1 MRRVLFIGLAFFAG
15 VAVTMLLWP
24 PWYDMAAVI
33 PLTQRFARAAIAV
46 ASGTLVTA
54 VALDLLAGFPLV
66 RWFFTWTHNLA
77 TKGRAKSPVAAWREL
92 RAAEHASTR
101 WRARWSERPPP
112 DEHSGDEDVAEP
124 RSYANVRQE
133 HREHGDEDAP
143 VYGSSAPTSD
153 EDEALPTARARSR
166 ARLSALAALDLV
178 RAELAVTP
186 ASSATRRAW
195 LLTEQARLLA
205 IAVQFGR
212 AGPGDGRRLGLDA
225 TRELLGE
232 ILEPNDPV

>member
-1 MRRVLFIGLAFFAG
+1 MGLSLLAG
-15 VAVTMLLWP
+15 VAASVFAWP
-24 PWYDMAAVI
+24 PWYDLAPVI
-33 PLTQRFARAAIAV
+33 PLAQRFARAAIAV
-46 ASGTLVTA
+46 ASGTVVTA

-77 TKGRAKSPVAAWREL
+77 IKGRAKSPVAAWREL
-92 RAAEHASTR
+92 WAAEQASTR
-101 WRARWSERPPP
+101 WRARRSDRAPP
-112 DEHSGDEDVAEP
+112 DERSSDGDVAEP
-124 RSYANVRQE
+124 RYYANVRQE

-143 VYGSSAPTSD
+143 MYGSSAPTSD

-186 ASSATRRAW
+186 ASNVTRRAW
-195 LLTEQARLLA
+195 LLSEQARLLE
-205 IAVQFGR
+205 IAVQFAR
-212 AGPGDGRRLGLDA
+212 AGPGDGRRLGLDG